1 MKCMYCNGMG
11 YVHNEKVNSMS
22 SYEAYVRDIP
32 CRVKCK
38 ACGGIGFILSNA
50 DEVMNMIDIHIN
62 NKTSLTQRE
71 LKQLKI
77 MLKK

>member
-1 MKCMYCNGMG
+1 MYCNGMG

-22 SYEAYVRDIP
+22 SYEAYVRGIP

-50 DEVMNMIDIHIN
+50 DEVMKMIDTHIN
-62 NKTSLTQRE
+62 NKTPLTQRE
-71 LKQLKI
+71 LKQLKMI
-77 MLKK
+77 LRK

>member
-1 MKCMYCNGMG
+1 MYCNCMG
-11 YVHNEKVNSMS
+11 YVHNEKVDSMS

-32 CRVKCK
+32 HQIKCK
-38 ACGGIGFILSNA
+38 ACGGTGFILNNA
-50 DEVMNMIDIHIN
+50 DEVMKIIDIHIN

-71 LKQLKI
+71 LKQLKM